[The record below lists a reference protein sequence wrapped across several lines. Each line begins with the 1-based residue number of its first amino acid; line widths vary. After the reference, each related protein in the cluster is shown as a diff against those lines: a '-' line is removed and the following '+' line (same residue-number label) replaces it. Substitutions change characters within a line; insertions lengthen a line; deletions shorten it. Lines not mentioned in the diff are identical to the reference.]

1 MSEQELELPKGWS
14 SCKIDDVCKIIRGIT
29 FPKTAKT
36 TEKLNDH
43 IPCLRTTNVQESTDW
58 KNLIYIPSKYVKDE
72 SKLVK
77 ISDILI
83 SNSNSLDLVGKVSY
97 VDQIIKNSTFGGF
110 ITIIR
115 SHSCDSKYLFYQLR
129 SSQIKN
135 YFRGIAS
142 TTTNISNISTSK
154 IADTEIFIPPLN
166 EQKRIVAKIE
176 ELFSL
181 VNSAKDT
188 LEKTK
193 ILLKQYRQS
202 ILKHAFEGR
211 LTEEWRKGHS
221 ISNSRCRWD
230 LKDDTIENDNLPNI
244 PSNWCWRKLEEISNG
259 VVVSFVG
266 TVSNYFVDKDV
277 GIPFLRSQNVRKGKI
292 DLKNLKFVNKSFHDR
307 EKKSQLK
314 PNNLLIVR
322 VGANRGDSCI
332 VPSSLSIANSGNIII
347 AKIFEDIA
355 PLLNYYFQSQFCQ
368 KQLLAMTTG
377 SAQGVINT
385 KSVAQTLIPIPSIE
399 EQKQIIS
406 LIEESFSLI
415 DKNEKIVDE
424 LLLQCNQIK
433 NSILKHAFEGKLVP
447 QDPNDESAEILLQR
461 IREEKKH
468 GK

>member
-1 MSEQELELPKGWS
+1 MSIAVEKELPKGWS

-154 IADTEIFIPPLN
+154 IADTEIFLPPLN

-181 VNSAKDT
+181 IDSAKDT
-188 LEKTK
+188 LEKTQV
-193 ILLKQYRQS
+193 LLKQYRQS
-202 ILKHAFEGR
+202 ILKHAFEGK
-211 LTEEWRKGHS
+211 LTAEWR
-221 ISNSRCRWD
+221 
-230 LKDDTIENDNLPNI
+230 ENNQL
-244 PSNWCWRKLEEISNG
+244 
-259 VVVSFVG
+259 SFV
-266 TVSNYFVDKDV
+266 T
-277 GIPFLRSQNVRKGKI
+277 
-292 DLKNLKFVNKSFHDR
+292 LKHVT
-307 EKKSQLK
+307 
-314 PNNLLIVR
+314 
-322 VGANRGDSCI
+322 
-332 VPSSLSIANSGNIII
+332 NIIMGQSPSG
-347 AKIFEDIA
+347 ESYNNNGDGV
-355 PLLNYYFQSQFCQ
+355 PLLNGPTEFGNKFPTEIQWTTSPTKICKTNDLLFCVRGNTIGRMNWADKEYCIGRGLCAINSRNNMNIQLVFYFLSL
-368 KQLLAMTTG
+368 KGLEIRLSG
-377 SAQGVINT
+377 SGST
-385 KSVAQTLIPIPSIE
+385 FPSISKASLENFKIPLFSNTEQESLLSKIE
-399 EQKQIIS
+399 ENFL
-406 LIEESFSLI
+406 LIE
-415 DKNEKIVDE
+415 KNEKIVDQ

-433 NSILKHAFEGKLVP
+433 NSILKQAFEGKLVP
-447 QDPNDESAEILLQR
+447 QDPNDEPAEILLQR
-461 IREEKKH
+461 IREEKN